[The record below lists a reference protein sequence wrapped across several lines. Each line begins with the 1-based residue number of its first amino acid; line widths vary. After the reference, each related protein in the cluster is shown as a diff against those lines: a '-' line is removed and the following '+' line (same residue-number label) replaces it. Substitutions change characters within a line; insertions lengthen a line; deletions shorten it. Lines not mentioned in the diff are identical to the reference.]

1 MGFFGKFLRIFSGF
15 FSLFLH
21 LYKVCFQSMKYLD
34 KISPL
39 IYHPKSLRKNTLKN
53 ETLYIAPQINK
64 GTDLYYG
71 ILLEVGRWWWSSIS
85 MMTNLTIGGLVVM
98 NFSRS
103 LLLMTTLFL
112 VFAKRLCSLFPEF
125 SFYFVLNSK
134 VDQLSRKQQKKK
146 SWAEKRNVT
155 KILPFDKHL
164 IHQRFVL

>member
-1 MGFFGKFLRIFSGF
+1 
-15 FSLFLH
+15 
-21 LYKVCFQSMKYLD
+21 
-34 KISPL
+34 
-39 IYHPKSLRKNTLKN
+39 
-53 ETLYIAPQINK
+53 
-64 GTDLYYG
+64 
-71 ILLEVGRWWWSSIS
+71 

-146 SWAEKRNVT
+146 VELKKEMERKS
-155 KILPFDKHL
+155 HL
-164 IHQRFVL
+164 LINISPIKSLFCS

>member
-1 MGFFGKFLRIFSGF
+1 MKNLKKSCGRYMAAENGGGQKKIPKFQKC
-15 FSLFLH
+15 SL
-21 LYKVCFQSMKYLD
+21 
-34 KISPL
+34 
-39 IYHPKSLRKNTLKN
+39 
-53 ETLYIAPQINK
+53 AK